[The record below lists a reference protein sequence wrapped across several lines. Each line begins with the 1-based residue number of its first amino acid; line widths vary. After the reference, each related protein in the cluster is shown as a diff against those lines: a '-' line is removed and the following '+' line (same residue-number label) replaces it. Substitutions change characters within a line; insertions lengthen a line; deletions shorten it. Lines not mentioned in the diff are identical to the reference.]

1 VSLLI
6 PKLERG
12 TCFMAIG
19 KPFDSSKPKK
29 TLPNAPCPIS
39 FSTLNFFIFFLGYI
53 FDSINLLLY
62 FVW

>member
-1 VSLLI
+1 
-6 PKLERG
+6 
-12 TCFMAIG
+12 MAIG

-53 FDSINLLLY
+53 FDNINLLLY
-62 FVW
+62 FVL